1 MRLTQAAEARA
12 SDGVP
17 PGVISSLKR
26 TFPLELTSTA
36 TKAAR
41 LSPKV
46 SGTSKSLQLSS
57 PLARSGPCASAP
69 PKSELPLPVGVPKSC
84 PPRFRI
90 PPKPNV
96 AARLAKKPSASVLAA
111 KSGAV
116 SWFADAPVLAAAR
129 RFVVVAL
136 SAAAL
141 VTAGA
146 GRGFKTIAAG
156 AVSNSTASSVTCVSA
171 LGARSSAGG
180 ALGNTAMTAPC
191 SAAARTNESGRT
203 ESSLTRPS
211 WPRLGSGKFQD
222 AIAASL
228 TSGGNLWENAPGGV
242 RKRGRRNYRASR
254 WLVENAVFRTHFAL
268 SGISSSLDCF
278 LHISPMLLKFIKKP
292 DQNISDW
299 RQRR

>member
-116 SWFADAPVLAAAR
+116 SWFADA
-129 RFVVVAL
+129 VAVDAVAVAVAVDC
-136 SAAAL
+136 SVRAAL
-141 VTAGA
+141 GSEMT
-146 GRGFKTIAAG
+146 AAG